1 MKRSRADREA
11 RVTFVGLART
21 SFWVIFG
28 GIWLLVGLPFLI
40 IGVVTA
46 RDEWRFKAQGQTVD
60 GIVLSKDIRGK
71 SSDRKYMVH
80 YRFMT
85 DEGRDVERTA
95 EVDLAVWERLRE
107 REAVR
112 VVYRPGGAMKT
123 QIEGESRWTGAVV
136 FSAIGTLLT
145 VLGGSLVLR
154 AIFRILDR
162 LRASRPFR

>member
-1 MKRSRADREA
+1 
-11 RVTFVGLART
+11 
-21 SFWVIFG
+21 
-28 GIWLLVGLPFLI
+28 
-40 IGVVTA
+40 
-46 RDEWRFKAQGQTVD
+46 
-60 GIVLSKDIRGK
+60 
-71 SSDRKYMVH
+71 
-80 YRFMT
+80 MT